1 MNVPDDLQYSS
12 DHEWIRVEG
21 NRATIGI
28 TDYAQDALG
37 DIVFVQVPDQG
48 ATVTAGASISEVEST
63 KSVSDIYAPLAGTIV
78 EVNADLDDAPEKLNA
93 DPYGDG
99 WICVIEIDAAG
110 APRPARRRGIPLAD
124 RGLRTW
130 HRPGG
135 ERGDERR
142 RLSAL
147 WAPQPA
153 GRQLLLLVRAAARAR
168 GRGARD
174 DHLHP
179 RCRGRRRLTVDVS
192 SAGTSGLLVV
202 TRGPN
207 TGSGSRS
214 ST

>member
-110 APRPARRRGIPLAD
+110 APD
-124 RGLRTW
+124 
-130 HRPGG
+130 
-135 ERGDERR
+135 
-142 RLSAL
+142 
-147 WAPQPA
+147 
-153 GRQLLLLVRAAARAR
+153 LLDAEAY
-168 GRGARD
+168 
-174 DHLHP
+174 
-179 RCRGRRRLTVDVS
+179 
-192 SAGTSGLLVV
+192 
-202 TRGPN
+202 
-207 TGSGSRS
+207 RS
-214 ST
+214 LIEG